1 MGDAAGSGG
10 SGAVN
15 IEIKVNTAKFEQALS
30 DLPDAIA
37 RAQRVALNQIGNTVK
52 NRAIDAFRQPHYRP
66 SPWAPRKNNVDP
78 ERPLLYK
85 HGDMLHS
92 IAYKVTAPDTV
103 VIGSKAEYAKF
114 HQTGTKHMPAR
125 PFFPVDKSGNLMP
138 DVHEK
143 IMRKVEK
150 AFADEIK
157 KTFGH

>member
-1 MGDAAGSGG
+1 MTIE
-10 SGAVN
+10 VN
-15 IEIKVNTAKFEQALS
+15 VDTSNLKQKLADFPEAL
-30 DLPDAIA
+30 A

-66 SPWAPRKNNVDP
+66 SPWAPRKNNADP

-92 IAYKVTAPDTV
+92 IDYKVTAPDTV
-103 VIGSKAEYAKF
+103 VIGSKADYAKY
-114 HQTGTKHMPAR
+114 HQTGTKRMPAR

-138 DVHEK
+138 DVHQK
-143 IMRKVEK
+143 IMHKVEK

-157 KTFGH
+157 KTFGG